1 VDRVFKGKNW
11 VDRDRMV
18 SVADE
23 KHYIFNS

>member
-1 VDRVFKGKNW
+1 VERVFKGKNW

-18 SVADE
+18 LVVSE